1 MGVLVNCILRDY
13 YNREICLSRQWD
25 SLTAVR
31 VTDSMVTVAIL
42 SKNLGHPGP
51 DLRH

>member
-31 VTDSMVTVAIL
+31 VIDSMVTVAIL
-42 SKNLGHPGP
+42 SKNLGHLGP